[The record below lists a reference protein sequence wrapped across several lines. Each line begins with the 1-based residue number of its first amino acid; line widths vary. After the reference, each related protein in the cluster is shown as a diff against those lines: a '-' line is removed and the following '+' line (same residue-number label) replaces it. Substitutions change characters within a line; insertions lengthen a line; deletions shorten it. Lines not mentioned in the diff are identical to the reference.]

1 MKLNLGIIAIAGFVL
16 LGAGCASNEPNS
28 ISNGV
33 TGTQAP
39 APQSAVRLDLSG
51 SGLSSVSLSVFSR
64 TELEVLDL
72 SNNSLTGALPSQIGQ
87 LKKLRVLDASG
98 NRMTGVPAEIGQLS
112 ALQDLDLSE
121 NALTGL
127 PMELGNL
134 QNLRRLDLRGN
145 NVSQQDLD
153 QIRAKLTGTEILL

>member
-1 MKLNLGIIAIAGFVL
+1 MIIRYGAIAIAGLML
-16 LGAGCASNEPNS
+16 LGVGCATSGPMPKANDVAGPE
-28 ISNGV
+28 IS
-33 TGTQAP
+33 AL
-39 APQSAVRLDLSG
+39 QSAVRLDLSG

-72 SNNSLTGALPSQIGQ
+72 SNNRLTGALPSQIGQ
-87 LKKLRVLDASG
+87 LKKLRILDASG
-98 NRMTGVPAEIGQLS
+98 NQMTGVPAEIGQLT

-134 QNLRRLDLRGN
+134 RNLRRLDLRGN
-145 NVSQQDLD
+145 DVSRQDLD
-153 QIRAKLTGTEILL
+153 QIRAKLTDTEILL